1 MMLFLPIRMK
11 FTRALILILLVVAT
25 GSAQARESQT
35 QATIV
40 AGTRVSLKPPSGF
53 TASPQ
58 FSGYWLESHDSSLI
72 VTEFPG
78 SFREVSS
85 GFSSPAELAARGL
98 SLLSKQ
104 EIEISGLRG
113 ELLQVKQASSSTDY
127 LKWIVVFGDDKESV
141 MIAAT
146 FPKKHENELSQKMRM
161 SILTATWNR
170 GQKVSLTE
178 GLNFTF
184 TEIGELKLAKR
195 IANSLLFTK
204 GGIFPSKA
212 IDDPLFLIAQS
223 IGKIEANDLEQFAV
237 SRISQTASVSHVEIE
252 QSDKVTVDNLSGL
265 EIVAKGKDIDS
276 GQAMVIYQMILFE
289 NQRYYIMQGLISGA
303 QRQNYL
309 PAFKEMARLFKRK
322 R

>member
-1 MMLFLPIRMK
+1 MK
-11 FTRALILILLVVAT
+11 FVISFILILLVVAS
-25 GSAQARESQT
+25 GAAQARQAST

-53 TASPQ
+53 TPSPQ

-72 VTEFPG
+72 VTELPG
-78 SFREVSS
+78 SFREVSF

-98 SLLSKQ
+98 SLLSQQ

-113 ELLQVKQASSSTDY
+113 VLLQLKQTAFSTDY
-127 LKWIVVFGDDKESV
+127 LKWIAVFGDDKESV

-170 GQKVSLTE
+170 GQKVSPTE

-195 IANSLLFTK
+195 IANSLVFTK
-204 GGIFPSKA
+204 GGIFPSRA
-212 IDDPLFLIAQS
+212 IDDPIFVLGQS
-223 IGKIEANDLEQFAV
+223 IGKIEANDLEQFAI
-237 SRISQTASVSHVEIE
+237 SRISQTASVSNVVIE
-252 QSDKVTVDNLSGL
+252 QSEKVTVDNLTGH
-265 EIVAKGKDIDS
+265 EIVAKGKDIES

-289 NQRYYIMQGLISGA
+289 DQRYYLMQGLISGA
-303 QRQNYL
+303 QRENYL
-309 PAFKEMARLFKRK
+309 TAFKEMARLFKRK
-322 R
+322 K

>member
-1 MMLFLPIRMK
+1 MK
-11 FTRALILILLVVAT
+11 FPRAFILILLVVAT
-25 GSAQARESQT
+25 GAAQGKESST

-53 TASPQ
+53 TLSPQ

-78 SFREVSS
+78 SFREVSF
-85 GFSSPAELAARGL
+85 GFSSPTELAARGL

-113 ELLQVKQASSSTDY
+113 LLLQVTQTTSSTDY

-146 FPKKHENELSQKMRM
+146 FPKKHEHELSQKMRG

-170 GQKVSLTE
+170 EQKVSPTE

-195 IANSLLFTK
+195 IANSLVFTK

-212 IDDPLFLIAQS
+212 IDDPIFLIGQS
-223 IGKIEANDLEQFAV
+223 IGKIEANDLEQFAI
-237 SRISQTASVSHVEIE
+237 SRVSQTASVSHVEIE
-252 QSDKVTVDNLSGL
+252 QSDKVTVDNLSGH
-265 EIVAKGKDIDS
+265 EIVAKGKDIES

-289 NQRYYIMQGLISGA
+289 DQRYYIMQGLISGA
-303 QRQNYL
+303 QRQTYL
-309 PAFKEMARLFKRK
+309 TAFKEMARLFRRK
-322 R
+322 PLRTRAGLD